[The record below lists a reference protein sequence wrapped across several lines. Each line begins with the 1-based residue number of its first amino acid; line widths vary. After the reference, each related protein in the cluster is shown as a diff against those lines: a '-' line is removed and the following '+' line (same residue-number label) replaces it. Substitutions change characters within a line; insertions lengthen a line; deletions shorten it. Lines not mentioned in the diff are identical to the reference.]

1 MLGGGRCKVNTEMF
15 QNDMTTFKSAS
26 DVLTLL
32 IHLGYPAYD
41 SKTQEAFIPNEEVR
55 STYVLSVMDEGWVD
69 VYKAIT
75 DSKAHPETKS
85 KVHECQIEK
94 IEM

>member
-32 IHLGYPAYD
+32 IHLGYLAYD
-41 SKTQEAFIPNEEVR
+41 SKTQEALFQMR
-55 STYVLSVMDEGWVD
+55 
-69 VYKAIT
+69 K
-75 DSKAHPETKS
+75 
-85 KVHECQIEK
+85 
-94 IEM
+94 

>member
-32 IHLGYPAYD
+32 IHLGYLAYD
-41 SKTQEAFIPNEEVR
+41 SKNTRGF
-55 STYVLSVMDEGWVD
+55 Y
-69 VYKAIT
+69 
-75 DSKAHPETKS
+75 SK
-85 KVHECQIEK
+85 
-94 IEM
+94 